1 MTDIFPR
8 LSRPSWDL
16 LMKIAVSR
24 FHLSAVQLSSPF
36 VKAQKKMDPEIAKL
50 REERKR

>member
-1 MTDIFPR
+1 MADILHL
-8 LSRPSWDL
+8 LSKSCGSSL
-16 LMKIAVSR
+16 TKFGAV
-24 FHLSAVQLSSPF
+24 HLHLTAVQLSSPF